1 MMADAIDEAMDD
13 AMGSR
18 ILKQM
23 ARELLLLQSSDWQ
36 FLITTGTAGDYG
48 KSRFLGHYEAFED
61 LRRMSRVYGSAKT
74 LEGSDLD
81 RLRALEEEDALFD
94 DVNVEWFRERI
105 VDGL

>member
-1 MMADAIDEAMDD
+1 MADAINEGTDD
-13 AMGSR
+13 AIGSR

-48 KSRFLGHYEAFED
+48 KSRFLGHYGAFED
-61 LRRMSRVYGSAKT
+61 LRRMCRVYGSTKT
-74 LEGSDLD
+74 LKESDWD
-81 RLRALEEEDALFD
+81 RLRTLEEADALFD